1 MQAAEKDSKKDKA
14 LPRWLG
20 PLVIGGTFLLIF
32 AAERRRPLR
41 ERREPSAVRTSRNL
55 TMAMLSAGSVAILQ
69 PLLLIPLLRRVESR
83 RLGLLHR
90 LPLSGAARTVL
101 GVLLLDYTLWW
112 WHWMNH
118 RIPFLWR
125 FHLPHHVDLD
135 LDASTAIRFHFG
147 EMSLSVLYRMLQIR
161 LLGAGELSISLWQLL
176 LFPSIFFH
184 NSNLALTEAQDRL
197 LSRLVVTPR
206 MHGIHHSDYQK
217 ETDSNWSSILSVW
230 DLLHGTFREDIPQQ
244 SIRLGVPAWQNLE
257 DVALERVI
265 LMPFAEQ
272 RDDWRNEN
280 GELQISRG
288 VSSHALAGD

>member
-1 MQAAEKDSKKDKA
+1 MPGRFSDTRSVMQTVGNDSKKEKP
-14 LPRWLG
+14 LRPWLG
-20 PLVIGGTFLLIF
+20 PLIIGGTFLLIF

-41 ERREPSAVRTSRNL
+41 ERRESSVVRTSRNF
-55 TMAMLSAGSVAILQ
+55 TMAALSAASVAILQ
-69 PLLLIPLLRRVESR
+69 PLLLIPLLRSVENR

-90 LPLSGAARTVL
+90 LPLPGAARTVL

-161 LLGAGELSISLWQLL
+161 LLGVGELSMSLWQLL

-184 NSNLALTEAQDRL
+184 HSNLALTEEQDRL
-197 LSRLVVTPR
+197 LSRFVVTPR
-206 MHGIHHSDYQK
+206 MHGIHHIHDGDTVGPQCVR
-217 ETDSNWSSILSVW
+217 IHFHLV
-230 DLLHGTFREDIPQQ
+230 LLHKATYRGYFSHTLGRGE
-244 SIRLGVPAWQNLE
+244 GVPDLK
-257 DVALERVI
+257 I
-265 LMPFAEQ
+265 L
-272 RDDWRNEN
+272 
-280 GELQISRG
+280 
-288 VSSHALAGD
+288 